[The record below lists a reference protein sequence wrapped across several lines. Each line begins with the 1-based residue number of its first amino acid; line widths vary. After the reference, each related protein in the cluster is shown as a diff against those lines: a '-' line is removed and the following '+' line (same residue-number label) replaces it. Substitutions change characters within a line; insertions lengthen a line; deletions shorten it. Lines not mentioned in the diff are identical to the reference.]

1 MNLFAPFVEDA
12 FFSMYSGLFIN
23 GVLFAMVQGP
33 QQSTHFRNAP
43 DRLEKAIYH
52 RL

>member
-1 MNLFAPFVEDA
+1 MEKESKEGKKETGMIN
-12 FFSMYSGLFIN
+12 IN
-23 GVLFAMVQGP
+23 GALGALFAMVHGP